1 VDIHEKST
9 IALFTAL
16 WQFTRTN
23 LKLIEEDLPPI
34 IKKEMLTRVYQLTDP
49 VYKEL
54 EYRWLQQ
61 APSIRIGENGVLM
74 TDSAAF
80 ARFVMS

>member
-1 VDIHEKST
+1 MDIHEKST